1 MSTFFIDSREP
12 QTMKDIMTEAFQRE
26 GILSEVQ
33 ELPEGDFK
41 YDNIIFER
49 KEINDFVSSIKDK
62 RYKSQKRKLLIKQN
76 EGYHIYVIIHGQ
88 PRDLAEENQMSKKAI
103 AGAIASLNEYGI
115 HTLMCNRYDYEMIF
129 QLMYGVI
136 RKYNEERVV
145 EPVYVQPDN
154 ASWTVKALMCI
165 TGIGRETA
173 ENIARHIPHLSI
185 FYRSKRGD
193 MKRALLDIK
202 GVGTKTADNILDEVL
217 EVIESDK
224 ERECADKQK
233 REQS

>member
-1 MSTFFIDSREP
+1 MNLIIDSREP
-12 QTMKDIMTEAFQRE
+12 KTIKEVMTEAFERE
-26 GILSEVQ
+26 GIVTEVQ

-49 KEINDFVSSIKDK
+49 KEINDFVSSIKDG
-62 RYKSQKRKLLIKQN
+62 RYKSQKRKLLLKQN
-76 EGYHIYVIIHGQ
+76 EGYHVYYLIHGQ
-88 PRDLAEENQMSKKAI
+88 PRDLAEENQLSKKAI

-115 HTLMCNRYDYEMIF
+115 HTLMCNRYDLEMLF
-129 QLMYGVI
+129 QLMFGVI

-173 ENIARHIPHLSI
+173 ENIAEHIPHLSI
-185 FYRSKRGD
+185 FYRSKRSD
-193 MKRALLDIK
+193 IRKTLLDVK
-202 GVGTKTADNILDEVL
+202 GVGTKTADNILNEVC
-217 EVIESDK
+217 EAIENNDK
-224 ERECADKQK
+224 E
-233 REQS
+233 

>member
-1 MSTFFIDSREP
+1 MTSFIIDSREP
-12 QTMKDIMTEAFQRE
+12 KTIQDVMVEAFERE
-26 GILSEVQ
+26 GILTEIQ

-49 KEINDFVSSIKDK
+49 KEINDFVSSIKDG
-62 RYKSQKRKLLIKQN
+62 RYKSQKRKLLVKQN
-76 EGYHIYVIIHGQ
+76 EGYHIYYLIHGQ
-88 PRDLAEENQMSKKAI
+88 PRDLAEENQLSKKAI

-115 HTLMCNRYDYEMIF
+115 HTLMCNRYDLEMLF
-129 QLMYGVI
+129 QLMFGVI

-173 ENIARHIPHLSI
+173 ENIAEHIPHLSI
-185 FYRSKRGD
+185 FYRSKRSD
-193 MKRALLDIK
+193 IRKTLLDVK
-202 GVGTKTADNILDEVL
+202 GVGTKTADNILNEVC
-217 EVIESDK
+217 EAIENNDK
-224 ERECADKQK
+224 E
-233 REQS
+233 